1 MMYVNKIENRITFKI
16 KTRYYLELLTHETM
30 KKLGSTKSKITKD
43 RIRENVSH
51 LEITEVILAH
61 WNIANS
67 YYQQKLKGLYTF
79 VPQKSFGQLLDIWR
93 IPKNFIFLLRTFNLE
108 FSYIE
113 VWLPIKVLNRQRQE
127 IKHALL

>member
-51 LEITEVILAH
+51 LEITEVILAY

-67 YYQQKLKGLYTF
+67 YYQQNSRSLYTF
-79 VPQKSFGQLLDIWR
+79 VPQKSFGQLLDI
-93 IPKNFIFLLRTFNLE
+93 
-108 FSYIE
+108 
-113 VWLPIKVLNRQRQE
+113 
-127 IKHALL
+127 